1 MYVLSAVWNAGC
13 HFLNSPHLCHG
24 KHSDNKVHSCLA
36 EEQLLVENT
45 AAIPQVCFYRKHQ
58 VLFKW
63 LLTYMASVIIT
74 GVVKILQMV
83 FL

>member
-1 MYVLSAVWNAGC
+1 MAV
-13 HFLNSPHLCHG
+13 
-24 KHSDNKVHSCLA
+24 
-36 EEQLLVENT
+36 
-45 AAIPQVCFYRKHQ
+45 IPQVCFYRKNQ

-63 LLTYMASVIIT
+63 LLTYMASVIVP